1 MAESD
6 RTRWNA
12 RYGSAQQGPP
22 PSGGPPAG
30 EPRRFLVAA
39 ERELAA
45 LAPGGRALDLACG
58 PGREACWL
66 AERGFVVDAVDIA
79 DVGLARAAA
88 AVAEAD
94 LEDRVHLVA
103 ADLDDGLPAEL
114 LGRRYEVIWAGHFR
128 GTVVEQAVRAVA
140 APGALLVTTRL
151 SVVGR
156 AAAPT
161 GAAGGPD
168 PAFLA
173 APGELVELAERCGL
187 SVLRHQEGDGEAA
200 LLARCP

>member
-6 RTRWNA
+6 RARWNA
-12 RYGSAQQGPP
+12 RYGSAKQGPP
-22 PSGGPPAG
+22 RSDGHPGG

-39 ERELAA
+39 EGELAA
-45 LAPGGRALDLACG
+45 PAPGARALDLACG
-58 PGREACWL
+58 PGLEACWL
-66 AERGFVVDAVDIA
+66 AERGFTVDAVDIA

-88 AVAEAD
+88 AAAEAG
-94 LEDRVHLVA
+94 LGDRVHLVA

-114 LGRRYEVIWAGHFR
+114 LGRRYAVVWAGHFR
-128 GTVVEQAVRAVA
+128 GNVVEQAVREVA

-156 AAAPT
+156 EPALA
-161 GAAGGPD
+161 GGGGGPD
-168 PAFLA
+168 PALLA

-187 SVLRHQEGDGEAA
+187 TVLRHQEGDGEAA